1 MFEVDVNTPKE
12 NYIRG
17 LILQKNLYFL
27 LSQHSDIGMMYLS
40 EPVKWADNIAPICL
54 SEGEIPFDDGSSYG
68 ILTGWGQ
75 PAEGKPSSD
84 TLMKAHLRIWR
95 NDECAE
101 KYKGKI
107 PGGGISNKM
116 VCAGSIAPTLKDAC
130 KGDSGAP
137 LSLVRNGRME
147 QVGIVSFGIGCGQYP
162 GVFSKIPD
170 YLDWIEKHRMR
181 SSKYFESNKKS

>member
-1 MFEVDVNTPKE
+1 MPKFRKKRGFIANFAKLRVATLTAFMFEVDVNTPKE

-130 KGDSGAP
+130 K
-137 LSLVRNGRME
+137 V
-147 QVGIVSFGIGCGQYP
+147 Y
-162 GVFSKIPD
+162 
-170 YLDWIEKHRMR
+170 
-181 SSKYFESNKKS
+181 KKF